1 MSNIPETQHKRNTES
16 PCRRQCPRVFRE
28 VMLLVTRLQYP
39 MTNLEAKSAST
50 KNLSEKGLCFF
61 ANELY
66 EAGSILQLA
75 VDLRGW
81 QHYLNNIRSIV
92 DTSSA
97 YKPLTAVAEVM
108 WSRELTEEEGKG
120 YEMGVQFKDIY
131 EDDLMAFKQYLDRLL
146 NP

>member
-1 MSNIPETQHKRNTES
+1 
-16 PCRRQCPRVFRE
+16 
-28 VMLLVTRLQYP
+28 MLLVTRLQYP

-50 KNLSEKGLCFF
+50 KNLSEKGLCFT

-66 EAGSILQLA
+66 ETGTILQLA